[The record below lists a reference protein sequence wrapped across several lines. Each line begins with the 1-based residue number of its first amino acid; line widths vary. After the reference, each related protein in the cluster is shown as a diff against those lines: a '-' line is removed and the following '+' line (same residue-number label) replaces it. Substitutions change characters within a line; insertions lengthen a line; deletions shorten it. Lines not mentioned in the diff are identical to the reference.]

1 MNSSVSPQGIAHRP
15 VADYSQLGHRGKVE
29 LKVSIAAMTD
39 LCLNRRPITPTKGK
53 LMSTENGDK
62 ENNRDE
68 AKSKTPEPLSDDIS
82 QTSHSITVNGRSL
95 NYTATAGRII
105 LKTEDEKEGEKAKA
119 AIFFVAYTLDRP
131 ADATEAQHAAAR
143 PITFSFNGGPGSSS
157 VWLHL
162 GVLGPRRV
170 LLERDGQALPPPYAL
185 VDNEF
190 SLLDKTDLV
199 FIDPVTTGFSR
210 AVPGEKDKQFH
221 GFKPDIESVGD
232 FIRLY
237 VSRYHRWA
245 SPRYLIGE
253 SYGTTRAAGLSGY
266 LQERHGLYLNGIML
280 VSVVLNFM
288 TLDFAPGND
297 LPYILFLPT
306 YAATARYHNRLAP
319 ELQAD
324 LSRALAEV
332 EAFALGEYA
341 TALLQGDALP
351 AEARAA
357 IAARLSRYIGL
368 PADYIERT
376 NLRINI
382 HRFVKEL
389 LRDRR
394 RTVGRLD
401 SRYTG
406 IDRDAAGEN
415 NEYDPSYA
423 IIQGPYTGALND
435 YVRREL
441 RFESDLP
448 YEILSE
454 RVRPWSF
461 DQHQNAYVNVGET
474 LRKAMSMNPH
484 LRVFVANGYY
494 DLATPYLATRY
505 TFDHLELDDSL
516 RDNITMTYYEAGHM
530 MYIHDP
536 SLTRLKAD
544 LDAFLDGDQYS
555 AGQ

>member
-1 MNSSVSPQGIAHRP
+1 MSSQSPEIAPEKAEGKNTPVSPP
-15 VADYSQLGHRGKVE
+15 
-29 LKVSIAAMTD
+29 TD
-39 LCLNRRPITPTKGK
+39 VF
-53 LMSTENGDK
+53 
-62 ENNRDE
+62 
-68 AKSKTPEPLSDDIS
+68 S
-82 QTSHSITVNGRSL
+82 QTRHTAIIGGRTI
-95 NYTATAGRII
+95 NYTATAGRIV
-105 LKTEDEKEGEKAKA
+105 LKAEDEKEGEKPKA

-131 ADATEAQHAAAR
+131 EGVSEGEYAARR
-143 PITFSFNGGPGSSS
+143 PITFAFNGGPGSSS

-170 LLERDGQALPPPYAL
+170 VLEQDGRALPPPYRL
-185 VDNEF
+185 VNNEF
-190 SLLDKTDLV
+190 SLLDQSDLV

-221 GFKPDIESVGD
+221 GFKSDIESVGD

-237 VSRYHRWA
+237 VSRYHRWG

-253 SYGTTRAAGLSGY
+253 SYGTTRAAGLAGY
-266 LQERHGLYLNGIML
+266 LQERHGFYLNGIML
-280 VSVVLNFM
+280 ISVVLNFM

-306 YAATARYHNRLAP
+306 YAATAWYHQQLEP
-319 ELQAD
+319 ELQVD
-324 LSRALAEV
+324 LGRTLAEV

-341 TALLQGDALP
+341 TALMQGDALLLDRQ
-351 AEARAA
+351 AE
-357 IAARLSRYIGL
+357 IAAKLSRYTGL
-368 PADYIERT
+368 PAAYIEAT

-401 SRYTG
+401 SRFTG
-406 IDRDAAGEN
+406 IDRDAAGEMH
-415 NEYDPSYA
+415 EFDPSYA
-423 IIQGPYTGALND
+423 VIQGPYSGTFND
-435 YVRREL
+435 YIRREL
-441 RFESDLP
+441 QFDSDLP

-454 RVRPWSF
+454 RVRPWTF
-461 DQHQNAYVNVGET
+461 EENQNSYVNVGET

-505 TFDHLELDDSL
+505 TFNHLDLDVSL
-516 RDNITMTYYEAGHM
+516 RGNIHMKHYEAGHM
-530 MYIHDP
+530 MYVHDP
-536 SLTRLKAD
+536 SLAQLKAD
-544 LDAFLDGDQYS
+544 LDTFMANVG
-555 AGQ
+555 